1 MAATHT
7 TNLGLNKPDRQDYV
21 SVVSDINDNMEKLDS
36 VIGAVPSGSS
46 LQGQIDTEKQNI
58 TQLSKDDLL
67 QFENIPG
74 TTQTISFDV
83 NGNVQSVTH
92 KNGSNVAIRT
102 DVFTFTDSS
111 ITEVRTLNTGESL
124 TIVTNLVTLVTTVTY
139 AAS

>member
-1 MAATHT
+1 MAAAHT

-21 SVVSDINDNMEKLDS
+21 SVVNDINDNMDTLDTI
-36 VIGAVPSGSS
+36 IGAVPSGSS

-74 TTQTISFDV
+74 TTQTILFDA

-92 KNGSNVAIRT
+92 KNSSNIAIRT
-102 DVFTFTDSS
+102 DVFTFTDNS

>member
-21 SVVSDINDNMEKLDS
+21 SVVNDINDNMDTLDAA
-36 VIGAVPSGSS
+36 IGAVPSGSS

-74 TTQTISFDV
+74 TTQTISYDA
-83 NGNVQSVTH
+83 NGNVQSITH
-92 KNGSNVAIRT
+92 KNSSNVAIRT
-102 DVFTFTDSS
+102 DVFTFTDSN

-124 TIVTNLVTLVTTVTY
+124 TIMTNLVTLVTTVTY
-139 AAS
+139 SAS